1 MLRMQ
6 KFQEIMCF
14 HRHFKVFCLDL
25 KPKTHQNNINSDFI
39 GLLGFV
45 CNFYFVKFAQI
56 CCADSIAL
64 AREHGIERKHCARLF
79 TLAFVRFNFNLAHL
93 PFGFVNSAA
102 KCYHSTSQSA
112 SQSVS
117 HRSIHVW
124 VVMLLPYMHN
134 FVCLTRTYFFF
145 RLRFQFLWRCSS
157 PILLCFCSGS
167 MQCSI
172 VFIHCGSAC
181 QRHRWLLCCY
191 YTLKTHFYFFFIFCV
206 L

>member
-1 MLRMQ
+1 MFWKKTDIRWLRWMLRMQ

-64 AREHGIERKHCARLF
+64 AREHGNRAQTLCALIHSS
-79 TLAFVRFNFNLAHL
+79 LFVRFNFNLAHL

-102 KCYHSTSQSA
+102 KCYHSTNQPASQSA
-112 SQSVS
+112 IV
-117 HRSIHVW
+117 RFMYGW
-124 VVMLLPYMHN
+124 L
-134 FVCLTRTYFFF
+134 CYFHI
-145 RLRFQFLWRCSS
+145 CT
-157 PILLCFCSGS
+157 ILY
-167 MQCSI
+167 
-172 VFIHCGSAC
+172 A
-181 QRHRWLLCCY
+181 
-191 YTLKTHFYFFFIFCV
+191 
-206 L
+206 

>member
-1 MLRMQ
+1 MFFILSLSLILCSCVNLKKYTCSEKKDIRWLRWMLRMQ

-79 TLAFVRFNFNLAHL
+79 TLAYSCASISIWRI
-93 PFGFVNSAA
+93 
-102 KCYHSTSQSA
+102 CHSDLWIPRRNVTIQPTNQPASQSA
-112 SQSVS
+112 IV
-117 HRSIHVW
+117 RFMYGW
-124 VVMLLPYMHN
+124 L
-134 FVCLTRTYFFF
+134 CYFHI
-145 RLRFQFLWRCSS
+145 CT
-157 PILLCFCSGS
+157 ILY
-167 MQCSI
+167 
-172 VFIHCGSAC
+172 A
-181 QRHRWLLCCY
+181 
-191 YTLKTHFYFFFIFCV
+191 
-206 L
+206 